1 MAFNGPNNFTW
12 LKAMTDPS
20 RLTAWEMSGFENLSQ
35 KAATMSF
42 TLRKGSVKMD
52 VPPPSAI

>member
-1 MAFNGPNNFTW
+1 M
-12 LKAMTDPS
+12 
-20 RLTAWEMSGFENLSQ
+20 AWEMSGFENLSQ
-35 KAATMSF
+35 KASTMSF